1 MDSVALRPA
10 ASVAV
15 TKKVARRGTI
25 MKTNEV
31 SGSKE
36 IEEVPAKEINAKLK
50 SVYHKSVLL
59 GLLGVLYLVLYRCSS
74 YIRRDLF
81 SVNATEM
88 EDKAN
93 SKQISHI
100 TKADIVSIADNR
112 IEREASQIGPIVED
126 ATPGTTGLYEP
137 DGDKIDISLDNDHE
151 PYLNRW
157 QRRFASSKA
166 RNMKGG
172 YLFFRHMRKAGGTSL
187 RVYLRD
193 VMLYHNVSRTLDD
206 WKDVKHKDPDGYQ
219 IHYIEH
225 EFQTMDWQCPQV
237 DPRWRESLRLVVLRH
252 PIERHLSEFFF
263 SGSGKRFPID
273 KQQLYVNDAYTNELA
288 QFMSVQ
294 VPKWMKLIGNHQEK
308 EGIEGQFNM
317 MFDRKYTDNF
327 QLRALAGC
335 SLGDCLKE
343 KNVTDEQMNKI
354 NQFHPLSYSYSAPV
368 PRCTQY
374 YRKVD
379 KPSALFDQCAK
390 AGRVIS
396 ECPRGCDG
404 PCFFPSAAWGKM
416 DREDLTRAITAL
428 KEFDAVLLTEKLNE
442 EDQANFLSD
451 ILGVP
456 RDAAFSLVKRD
467 INSNSGV
474 VKSDEREKTHFYRDL
489 LVNLKL
495 KDVIRK
501 LYEENQLEIE
511 FFNYG
516 VQLNQMMID
525 QWKMETGATT

>member
-100 TKADIVSIADNR
+100 TKADTVSIADNR

-172 YLFFRHMRKAGGTSL
+172 YLFFRHMRKAGKSL
-187 RVYLRD
+187 FA
-193 VMLYHNVSRTLDD
+193 H
-206 WKDVKHKDPDGYQ
+206 
-219 IHYIEH
+219 
-225 EFQTMDWQCPQV
+225 C
-237 DPRWRESLRLVVLRH
+237 
-252 PIERHLSEFFF
+252 
-263 SGSGKRFPID
+263 
-273 KQQLYVNDAYTNELA
+273 
-288 QFMSVQ
+288 
-294 VPKWMKLIGNHQEK
+294 
-308 EGIEGQFNM
+308 
-317 MFDRKYTDNF
+317 
-327 QLRALAGC
+327 
-335 SLGDCLKE
+335 
-343 KNVTDEQMNKI
+343 
-354 NQFHPLSYSYSAPV
+354 
-368 PRCTQY
+368 
-374 YRKVD
+374 
-379 KPSALFDQCAK
+379 
-390 AGRVIS
+390 
-396 ECPRGCDG
+396 
-404 PCFFPSAAWGKM
+404 
-416 DREDLTRAITAL
+416 
-428 KEFDAVLLTEKLNE
+428 
-442 EDQANFLSD
+442 
-451 ILGVP
+451 
-456 RDAAFSLVKRD
+456 
-467 INSNSGV
+467 
-474 VKSDEREKTHFYRDL
+474 
-489 LVNLKL
+489 
-495 KDVIRK
+495 
-501 LYEENQLEIE
+501 
-511 FFNYG
+511 
-516 VQLNQMMID
+516 
-525 QWKMETGATT
+525 